1 MTTLSSTGLTVNAA
15 AAADDDDGD
24 SDHGDADEN
33 DADHGNDVD
42 YDDADAAVDDD
53 LLSQRLT
60 RDQMLETLHEA
71 ILSELGCD
79 FKTEETNQDD
89 EENQDNEENQHNEEN
104 QDNEEN
110 HYNEEKEPND
120 KGAFSDW
127 AEITREKYTLTEKE
141 MIDDSTNAPK
151 QIEEPDAN
159 NLETEDEKQSLS
171 HLLAQNKHEDNPKI
185 EESEIKRKSIH
196 ACEHCEATFSNLRYF
211 NKHMAKN
218 HKNCA
223 TKHVCNICNHSFIW
237 LEKHQKTIHGV
248 PVKHKAPTI
257 HPCEHC
263 EATFSNMRHF
273 NKHMARSHKNK
284 AKKHI
289 CNICNNS
296 VTWLD
301 KHQKIIHGVQEQHF
315 CDSCGKEFKYKTL
328 LWNHVRNVH
337 EVTNDKCDQCSKI
350 CKNKPALQKHIKYNH
365 S

>member
-1 MTTLSSTGLTVNAA
+1 MTTLSSTGLSVDAA
-15 AAADDDDGD
+15 ADGDNGDVDQDADDDHADDDDADADLGD
-24 SDHGDADEN
+24 YDDHGDYDAN
-33 DADHGNDVD
+33 DDGDVN
-42 YDDADAAVDDD
+42 DD
-53 LLSQRLT
+53 LVSQRLT

-79 FKTEETNQDD
+79 LKTEKTNQDNV
-89 EENQDNEENQHNEEN
+89 ENQ
-104 QDNEEN
+104 
-110 HYNEEKEPND
+110 PTD
-120 KGAFSDW
+120 KGAFSDC
-127 AEITREKYTLTEKE
+127 AEITDERDSTTEKE
-141 MIDDSTNAPK
+141 IIEDSTNDPK
-151 QIEEPDAN
+151 QIEEPDAK

-171 HLLAQNKHEDNPKI
+171 QLLAQNKHEDKAKT

-211 NKHMAKN
+211 YKHMAKN

-223 TKHVCNICNHSFIW
+223 TKHICNICNHSFIW

-248 PVKHKAPTI
+248 PVKHKPPSI
-257 HPCEHC
+257 HSCEHC

-296 VTWLD
+296 VIWLD

-365 S
+365 T